1 MILTCSQG
9 CQLLNWI
16 ETVVPKLWFWFNKF
30 PNLGSGQSN
39 SGAQGIS
46 LCPPLHLGT
55 FFFRVGQPAY
65 LSASGAPDDGPL
77 IKCRNN
83 PFPLRETPE
92 PQCPHIPQV
101 RPSCSWSFL
110 PGPAC
115 GQFGGTHVP
124 PKQVIMLRDGAGWIH
139 LLRPNTI

>member
-16 ETVVPKLWFWFNKF
+16 ETVVPKLWFWFSKF
-30 PNLGSGQSN
+30 PKLGSPQSN
-39 SGAQGIS
+39 SEAQGISLS

-55 FFFRVGQPAY
+55 FLLHVGQPAY
-65 LSASGAPDDGPL
+65 LSASGAPDNGPL

-83 PFPLRETPE
+83 PFPPRETPE

-101 RPSCSWSFL
+101 RPSCSLAGEVL
-110 PGPAC
+110 PGHEEYNMQHWTGLSSLTKHC
-115 GQFGGTHVP
+115 TGDF
-124 PKQVIMLRDGAGWIH
+124 IMYSHD
-139 LLRPNTI
+139 